1 MTPLLEVENLSITFD
16 TAKGAL
22 EATRDVSFTLAEGET
37 LGIVGESGCGKSIT
51 NLAIM
56 GLLPN
61 TATVSAQKLIFDGH
75 DLLHIPEK
83 QFRKIR
89 GGTIGMIFQ
98 DPMSALNP
106 SFTVGYQIDETL
118 KVHCPEMDKKA
129 RAQRALE
136 LMVQVGIPA
145 PEERLKNYAHE
156 LSGGM
161 SQRVMIAMAI
171 ACRPKLLI
179 ADEPTTALDVTI
191 QAQIMKLLKDLQ
203 REYKMAMI
211 LVTHDLGVVAQN
223 ADRIQVMYA
232 GEIVESAPAKALLTT
247 PRHPYTEGLLNSLPG
262 RQATGFRQPLPSIAG
277 MVPDLR
283 ARPRGCQ
290 FNPRCYRADEQ
301 CQANHPQ
308 LEKSAHT
315 FRCFHPVGGA
325 Q

>member
-1 MTPLLEVENLSITFD
+1 MLLEIEDLSITFD

-22 EATRDVSFTLAEGET
+22 QATREVSFNLKEGET

-56 GLLPN
+56 GLLPD
-61 TATVSAQKLIFDGH
+61 TATVTAKKLRFDGV
-75 DLLHIPEK
+75 DLLDIAEK
-83 QFRKIR
+83 DFRKIR
-89 GGTIGMIFQ
+89 GAKIGMIFQ

-106 SFTVGYQIDETL
+106 SFTVGFQIDETL
-118 KVHCPEMDKKA
+118 KVHCPEMNKEM
-129 RAQRALE
+129 RRQRSLE
-136 LMVQVGIPA
+136 LMYQVGIPA
-145 PEERLKNYAHE
+145 PAERLKSYAHE

-203 REYKMAMI
+203 KEYQMAMI

-232 GEIVESAPAKALLTT
+232 GEVVESAKSQELLTH
-247 PRHPYTEGLLNSLPG
+247 PRHPYTDGLLSSLPG
-262 RQATGFRQPLPSIAG
+262 KKATAFRQPLPSIAG

-283 ARPRGCQ
+283 ARPKGCQ
-290 FNPRCYRADEQ
+290 FNPRCINADDLCRKEL
-301 CQANHPQ
+301 PQ
-308 LEKSAHT
+308 LKSEAERQL
-315 FRCFHPVGGA
+315 RCFHPVEGSL
-325 Q
+325 